1 MSGFRTYRFLL
12 QPTSRQRTGLERL
25 CLGQCELYN
34 AALEE
39 RRGAWAWERRSVSFF
54 DQCRTLTETREVR
67 PDLFECGVTVC
78 RGTLMRLDRAF
89 SAFYRR
95 CHIGETPGYPRFKA
109 ASRFDSVQWEDTDGW
124 GLDTETKRLRLM
136 GIGHVKLRMHRPLR
150 GTPKAITVS
159 RQGQRWWV
167 SIRCADVPAQPL
179 PATGHSVGIDFG
191 ICALVATSDGELV
204 SEGRFAKKAQDRLA
218 GAQRAVSTKQRGST
232 HRRRACEA
240 VGRAHRKVANQRKD
254 LAHQLSRRLVND
266 NDLIVVENLRV
277 PQMSRRPK
285 PRPNAKGGFD
295 RNGASA
301 KAGLNRSIA
310 DAGWGIVRSMLDYK
324 AEDAGRELIAVD
336 PHHTSTRCAS
346 CGHTESE
353 NRVSQA
359 VFRCRHC
366 GHEDHADVN
375 AARNILR
382 AGRAQRASARAG
394 SGN

>member
-1 MSGFRTYRFLL
+1 MSRCRTYRYLL
-12 QPTSRQRTGLERL
+12 QPTSRQRSGLERL
-25 CLGQCELYN
+25 CLNQCELYN
-34 AALEE
+34 VALEE
-39 RRGAWAWERRSVSFF
+39 RRGAWAWERRSVSYV

-67 PDLFECGVTVC
+67 PDLFECGVVVC
-78 RGTLMRLDRAF
+78 RGTLMRLHRAF
-89 SAFYRR
+89 AAFYRR
-95 CHIGETPGYPRFKA
+95 CRSGETPGYPRFKA
-109 ASRFDSVQWEDTDGW
+109 ASRFDSVQWEDTKGW
-124 GLDTETKRLRLM
+124 GLETEAKRLRLL

-179 PATGHSVGIDFG
+179 PSTGQSVGIDLG
-191 ICALVATSDGELV
+191 VCALVATSDGELV
-204 SEGRFAKKAQDRLA
+204 REGRFAQKAKDRLA
-218 GAQRAVSTKQRGST
+218 GAQRALATKRRGSM

-240 VGRAHRKVANQRKD
+240 VGRTHRRVANQRKD
-254 LAHQLSRRLVND
+254 LAHQVSRRLVND
-266 NDLIVVENLRV
+266 HDLIVVENLRV

-285 PRPNAKGGFD
+285 PRPNGKGGFD
-295 RNGASA
+295 PNGARA

-310 DAGWGIVRSMLDYK
+310 DAGWGMLCSMLVYK

-336 PHHTSTRCAS
+336 PRHTSLRCAC
-346 CGHTESE
+346 CGHAESE

-359 VFRCRHC
+359 VFRCRGC
-366 GHEDHADVN
+366 GHEDHADIN

-394 SGN
+394 LRN

>member
-1 MSGFRTYRFLL
+1 M
-12 QPTSRQRTGLERL
+12 
-25 CLGQCELYN
+25 CLSQCELYN

-39 RRGAWAWERRSVSFF
+39 RRGAWAWERRSVSYV

-67 PDLFECGVTVC
+67 PDLFKCGVTVC
-78 RGTLMRLDRAF
+78 RGTLKRLEWAF
-89 SAFYRR
+89 AAFYRR
-95 CHIGETPGYPRFKA
+95 CHSGETPGYPRFKA
-109 ASRFDSVQWEDTDGW
+109 ASRFDSVQWEDTKGW
-124 GLDTETKRLRLM
+124 GLDTDNKRLRLH

-159 RQGQRWWV
+159 RQGKRWWV

-179 PATGHSVGIDFG
+179 PATGHSVGIDLG
-191 ICALVATSDGELV
+191 VCALVATSDGELV
-204 SEGRFAKKAQDRLA
+204 SEGRFAKRGRNRLA
-218 GAQRAVSTKQRGST
+218 GAQRALSTKHRGSM
-232 HRRRACEA
+232 HRRRAGEA

-254 LAHQLSRRLVND
+254 LAHQLSRRLVNAH
-266 NDLIVVENLRV
+266 DLIVVENLRV

-285 PRPNAKGGFD
+285 PRPNGKGGFD
-295 RNGASA
+295 PNGARA

-310 DAGWGIVRSMLDYK
+310 DAGWGMLCSMLVYK

-336 PHHTSTRCAS
+336 PRHTSTRCAC

-359 VFRCRHC
+359 VFRCRRC
-366 GHEDHADVN
+366 GHRDHADVN

-382 AGRAQRASARAG
+382 AGRARRASARAG
-394 SGN
+394 SRN

>member
-12 QPTSRQRTGLERL
+12 QPTKNQQAALAVL
-25 CLGQCELYN
+25 LLGQCELYN

-78 RGTLMRLDRAF
+78 RGTLLRLDRAF
-89 SAFYRR
+89 SAFNRR
-95 CHIGETPGYPRFKA
+95 CRSGETPGYPRFKA
-109 ASRFDSVQWEDTDGW
+109 ASRFDSVQWEDTSGW
-124 GLDTETKRLRLM
+124 ALDTENKRLRLM

-167 SIRCADVPAQPL
+167 SIRCAEVPAQPL
-179 PATGHSVGIDFG
+179 PATGHSVGIDLG
-191 ICALVATSDGELV
+191 VCALVATSDGELV
-204 SEGRFAKKAQDRLA
+204 SEGRFAKRSRDRLVS
-218 GAQRAVSTKQRGST
+218 AQRALSTKPRGSM
-232 HRRRACEA
+232 HRRRACEV

-254 LAHQLSRRLVND
+254 LAHQLSRRLVN
-266 NDLIVVENLRV
+266 NHDLIVVENLKV

-285 PRPNAKGGFD
+285 PRPNGRGGFD

-310 DAGWGIVRSMLDYK
+310 DAGWGMLRSMLVYK

-336 PHHTSTRCAS
+336 PRHTSTRCAS

-353 NRVSQA
+353 SRVSQA
-359 VFRCRHC
+359 VFRCRRC
-366 GHEDHADVN
+366 GHEDHADIN
-375 AARNILR
+375 AATNILR

-394 SGN
+394 SLN

>member
-1 MSGFRTYRFLL
+1 MSRCRTYRFLL

-25 CLGQCELYN
+25 SLNQCELYN

-39 RRGAWAWERRSVSFF
+39 RRGAWAWERRSVSYV

-67 PDLFECGVTVC
+67 PELFECGLTVC

-95 CHIGETPGYPRFKA
+95 CRSGETPGYPRFKA
-109 ASRFDSVQWEDTDGW
+109 ASRFDSMQWEDTKGW
-124 GLDTETKRLRLM
+124 ALDTENKRLRLL

-159 RQGQRWWV
+159 REGRRWWV

-179 PATGHSVGIDFG
+179 PATGQAVGVDLG
-191 ICALVATSDGELV
+191 VCALVATSEGELV
-204 SEGRFAKKAQDRLA
+204 REGRFAKKAQDRLV
-218 GAQRAVSTKQRGST
+218 GAQRAVSTKERGSM

-254 LAHQLSRRLVND
+254 LAHQVSRRLVND
-266 NDLIVVENLRV
+266 HDLIVVEALRV

-285 PRPNAKGGFD
+285 PRPNGKGGFD
-295 RNGASA
+295 PNRARA
-301 KAGLNRSIA
+301 KTGLNRSIA
-310 DAGWGIVRSMLDYK
+310 DAGWGMLCSMLVYK

-336 PHHTSTRCAS
+336 PRHTSTRCAS

-359 VFRCRHC
+359 VFRCRGC
-366 GHEDHADVN
+366 GHRDHADVN

-382 AGRAQRASARAG
+382 AGRARQLIAA
-394 SGN
+394 

>member
-1 MSGFRTYRFLL
+1 MSRCRTYRYLL
-12 QPTSRQRTGLERL
+12 QPTSRQRSGLTRL

-39 RRGAWAWERRSVSFF
+39 RRGAWAWEHRSVSYV

-67 PDLFECGVTVC
+67 PELFECGLTVC
-78 RGTLMRLDRAF
+78 RGTLMRLHRAF
-89 SAFYRR
+89 AAFHRR
-95 CHIGETPGYPRFKA
+95 CRRGETPGYPRFKA
-109 ASRFDSVQWEDTDGW
+109 ASRFDSVQWEDTNGW
-124 GLDTETKRLRLM
+124 GLDTENKRLRLM
-136 GIGHVKLRMHRPLR
+136 GIGSVKLRLHRPLR

-167 SIRCADVPAQPL
+167 SIRCVDVPAQPL
-179 PATGHSVGIDFG
+179 PSTGLAVGIDLG
-191 ICALVATSDGELV
+191 VCALVATSDGDLV

-218 GAQRAVSTKQRGST
+218 GSQRALATKHQGSM

-254 LAHQLSRRLVND
+254 LAHQVSRLLVND
-266 NDLIVVENLRV
+266 HDLIVVENLRV

-285 PRPNAKGGFD
+285 PRRNAKGGFD
-295 RNGASA
+295 PNGARA
-301 KAGLNRSIA
+301 KAALNRSIA
-310 DAGWGIVRSMLDYK
+310 DAGWGMLRSMLVYK

-336 PHHTSTRCAS
+336 PRHTSIRCAS

-353 NRVSQA
+353 NRVGQA
-359 VFRCRHC
+359 VFRCRGC
-366 GHEDHADVN
+366 GHGDHADIN

-394 SGN
+394 LRN